1 MFQSLDSRSPL
12 NKTPSQQ
19 LESIRYFR
27 RDQDK
32 RKRVPFHSSETAGD
46 LPLPASRLLT
56 ALIFPA
62 VPSVRTL
69 LPSTGPGTSFPFAIT
84 PTRAF
89 SLLSGWL
96 RSHLLRENFWVT
108 LLTCAPPHPSSYS
121 PRTLLYPARFFF
133 LALITP
139 DISRV
144 FAHGLPSAS
153 GLMSR
158 AVHHLRLLSRLWSPL
173 PRGARGVVSILQPA
187 SSSC

>member
-32 RKRVPFHSSETAGD
+32 RKRVPFCSSETTGD

-56 ALIFPA
+56 TLIFPA

-69 LPSTGPGTSFPFAIT
+69 LPSTGPGTSFPFAVT

-108 LLTCAPPHPSSYS
+108 LLTCAPPSPSLPHYVISATS
-121 PRTLLYPARFFF
+121 CPSKIPKGSIRHWF
-133 LALITP
+133 LP
-139 DISRV
+139 
-144 FAHGLPSAS
+144 GY
-153 GLMSR
+153 
-158 AVHHLRLLSRLWSPL
+158 
-173 PRGARGVVSILQPA
+173 VVYLN
-187 SSSC
+187 